1 MVFMM
6 KGINEYKQVDTGASV
21 QTATP
26 HQLIAM
32 LYRGVLE
39 SLARAEGAMERKD
52 IQARTQQ
59 INKALEIIG
68 NLRGTLD
75 QEKGGEVAQS
85 LETFYAAATAQ
96 LLAANRD
103 NDIERVQNLRKEFVD
118 MADAWSQIPVELH
131 EMGAR

>member
-1 MVFMM
+1 MM
-6 KGINEYKQVDTGASV
+6 KGINTYKQVDTSASV

-39 SLARAEGAMERKD
+39 ALARAEGAIERKD

-59 INKALEIIG
+59 INKALDIIG

-75 QEKGGEVAQS
+75 KEKGGEVADS
-85 LETFYAAATAQ
+85 LETFYSAATAQ
-96 LLAANRD
+96 LLLANKD
-103 NDIERVQNLRKEFVD
+103 NDVERVQRLIIEFGE
-118 MADAWSQIPVELH
+118 MSDAWAQIPVEMH
-131 EMGAR
+131 EVSAK